1 MQKRCHFKIYM
12 KYIYPLFSNQ
22 KETLLMRYELSS
34 ATDGIR
40 LVENSE
46 ANPQLKT
53 FLDLI

>member
-1 MQKRCHFKIYM
+1 MQKRCNFKICT

-22 KETLLMRYELSS
+22 KETLLMRCELSS